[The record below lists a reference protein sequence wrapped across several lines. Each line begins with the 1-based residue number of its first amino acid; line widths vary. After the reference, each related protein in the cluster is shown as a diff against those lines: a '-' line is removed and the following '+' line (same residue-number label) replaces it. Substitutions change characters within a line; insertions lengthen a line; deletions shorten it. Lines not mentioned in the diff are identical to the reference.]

1 MFTKIVVGFDGSDS
15 AERALRLACD
25 ISKKYKS
32 EVHLVHTP
40 QPQTVAF
47 AMGAMAG

>member
-15 AERALRLACD
+15 AERVLRLACD
-25 ISKKYKS
+25 ISKKNKS